1 MQPVPG
7 QWGGEGCVRTSLK
20 TQLCFPQRVG
30 LFVERDSVILFFFF
44 SNSHPKSEHLPLQ
57 PLCDELCFSLPPVRR
72 AIVEPFGAEGISDFH
87 YLSESELCLYHILCI
102 SHVLFCMFAYSRG
115 HSSLRIP
122 CLQNN
127 TALCPARPISSGIF
141 L

>member
-7 QWGGEGCVRTSLK
+7 QWDGGG
-20 TQLCFPQRVG
+20 LCQDQPQNSALLPTESG
-30 LFVERDSVILFFFF
+30 LICGERECNPSFFFF
-44 SNSHPKSEHLPLQ
+44 SNSHPKSEQLPMQ

-102 SHVLFCMFAYSRG
+102 SHVLF
-115 HSSLRIP
+115 
-122 CLQNN
+122 
-127 TALCPARPISSGIF
+127 ARLPIVMATQV
-141 L
+141 

>member
-30 LFVERDSVILFFFF
+30 LFVERESVILLFFFF

-102 SHVLFCMFAYSRG
+102 SHVLF
-115 HSSLRIP
+115 
-122 CLQNN
+122 
-127 TALCPARPISSGIF
+127 ARLPIVMATQV
-141 L
+141 